1 MTDPLPDDLAA
12 GRLVRRATGAD
23 GDTGTGRLEVVE
35 TAEPPAP
42 PRHGPVGRRLRGAV
56 KALLRPVARPAISR
70 LSDALQGRV
79 TDEMRQQVL
88 NDFAPLRRELREEV
102 DAASRRVEV
111 HRELVTAEMHA
122 ATQALHDEMEALST
136 TLHDVAFGIA
146 PGAGLP
152 GVAERFVELR
162 SRVNDL
168 DRSVRTWLAESGATA
183 AVEPP
188 PLPPDRVPAP
198 FDYVAFEGRFRGSRD
213 EILTTIRERY
223 WDVLADTGRVLDVGC
238 GRGELLSALA
248 ESGTEAVGVDLDPGM
263 VAEAKAA
270 GLDVTEADA
279 IAFLRDQPPRSFDA
293 VCAIQLIEHLSV
305 RAVREL
311 VELARSRLRPDGVLL
326 METPNPTALFV
337 LGNSFVLDPSHVW
350 PLHPSLTTFLCE
362 QAGFGMIELRY
373 FAPMSRLQ
381 VPLVE
386 DEAELPGWARGWNQ
400 AFAHL
405 NHVVFGPQDYGV
417 IARVPPE
424 HEG

>member
-1 MTDPLPDDLAA
+1 MTDRMLDDDAA
-12 GRLVRRATGAD
+12 ARLVRRARGVAGATGAEY
-23 GDTGTGRLEVVE
+23 LEVGQ
-35 TAEPPAP
+35 APEPPE
-42 PRHGPVGRRLRGAV
+42 PRRGPASRRLRAAA
-56 KALLRPVARPAISR
+56 KALLRPVVR
-70 LSDALQGRV
+70 RV
-79 TDEMRQQVL
+79 TGEVRQQVL
-88 NDFAPLRRELREEV
+88 DGLAPLRRELEAEFDV
-102 DAASRRVEV
+102 ANRRVEV
-111 HRELVTAEMHA
+111 HCELVAAEMHT
-122 ATQALHDEMEALST
+122 ATKALRDEMEALST

-223 WDVLADTGRVLDVGC
+223 WDVLSGAGRVLDVGC
-238 GRGELLSALA
+238 GRGELLSALT
-248 ESGTEAVGVDLDPGM
+248 ETGIEAVGVDLDPGM

-279 IAFLRDQPPRSFDA
+279 IAFLRDQPPRSFD
-293 VCAIQLIEHLSV
+293 VVSAIQLVEHLPV

-311 VELARSRLRPDGVLL
+311 VELARSRLRPGGVLL
-326 METPNPTALFV
+326 VETPNPTALFV

-362 QAGFGMIELRY
+362 QAGFGRIEVRY
-373 FAPMSRLQ
+373 FAPMSNLQ

-386 DEAELPGWARGWNQ
+386 DESELPGWAQGWNQ

-417 IARVPPE
+417 VAGVPPE